1 MPRKASSTSNN
12 KKLPPANSPEEQE
25 NRMIHY
31 ANQMAEEQLRNGT
44 APPSL
49 VLHYVKLGSEREKL
63 NLEKEILKSN
73 KRLLEARA
81 DQIDSSKRNE
91 ELYEKAINAMRRYS
105 GGTVNE
111 NDDEED

>member
-1 MPRKASSTSNN
+1 
-12 KKLPPANSPEEQE
+12 
-25 NRMIHY
+25 MIYY

-49 VLHYVKLGSEREKL
+49 VLHYVKLGTEREKMD
-63 NLEKEILKSN
+63 LEKEILKSN

-91 ELYEKAINAMRRYS
+91 ELYERAIDAMRRYS
-105 GGTVNE
+105 GGTVN
-111 NDDEED
+111 NGDEED